1 MAIFLESPWPILVV
15 GIAVEAVLAMV
26 LLRTGQG
33 RMLWA
38 MIGVAAFV
46 LLGLVVERFVVT
58 DREAVGDT
66 LDTAAAAVE
75 TNNLDRLL
83 DCVSPRAEKT
93 RKDSRYV
100 LGLLEFNKARICNL
114 EVTVNRLTSP
124 PTAKAKFQA
133 IGQGHDRH
141 GEIPYQGF
149 ARWVTVTMRKEGD
162 RWLIGD
168 YTVEDLPMP

>member
-1 MAIFLESPWPILVV
+1 MAMFLESPWPILVI
-15 GIAVEAVLAMV
+15 GIVIEAVLAMM

-33 RMLWA
+33 KLLGA

-46 LLGLVVERFVVT
+46 LLGLVVERLVVT
-58 DREAVGDT
+58 DREAVGDM
-66 LDTAAAAVE
+66 LDAAAAAVE

-83 DCVSPRAEKT
+83 DCVSPKAEKT
-93 RKDSRYV
+93 RKDSRFV
-100 LGLLEFNKARICNL
+100 LGLFEFNKARICDL

-124 PTAKAKFQA
+124 PSAKAKFRA
-133 IGQGHDRH
+133 VGQGHDRR

-149 ARWVTVTMRKEGD
+149 ARWVTVTMRQEGD

-168 YTVEDLPMP
+168 YTVEDLQMP